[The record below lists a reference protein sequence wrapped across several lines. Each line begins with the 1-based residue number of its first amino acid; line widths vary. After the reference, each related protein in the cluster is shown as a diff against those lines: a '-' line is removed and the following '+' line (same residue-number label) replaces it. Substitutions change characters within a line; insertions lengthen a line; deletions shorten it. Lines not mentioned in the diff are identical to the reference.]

1 MTTTDTSHQCP
12 GPGCTARVPQHML
25 ACRRHWYQ
33 VSRATRARVWEAY
46 RTGSED
52 HGDAILQAVA
62 EMHK

>member
-1 MTTTDTSHQCP
+1 
-12 GPGCTARVPQHML
+12 ML